1 MRLTMV
7 NLVVAKGSRNQC
19 TTSLTPKSV
28 LQKNMT
34 HMKERRSTKTNYI
47 AVGIR
52 DVRPAKMVF

>member
-1 MRLTMV
+1 MINDNHMTMRLTMV

-34 HMKERRSTKTNYI
+34 HMKERRSTKQTI
-47 AVGIR
+47 LQ
-52 DVRPAKMVF
+52 

>member
-1 MRLTMV
+1 MINNNHMTMRSLTMV

-34 HMKERRSTKTNYI
+34 HMKERRSTKQTI
-47 AVGIR
+47 LQ
-52 DVRPAKMVF
+52 